1 MKNYLKN
8 NWLGLLISVVGIELI
23 GGLAGLLSRD
33 SAVDY
38 QLYQKPP
45 LSPPSVLFGI
55 VWPILYA
62 LMGIAV
68 YRIYKSPKGQKRTGG
83 LILFALQ
90 LLINL
95 SWPVFFFT
103 FGLLWPAFFVILTL
117 NILVIINI
125 KQFYSLDRFAGVLM
139 LPYLAWILFAGY
151 LNLGIALLNR

>member
-33 SAVDY
+33 SAQDY
-38 QLYQKPP
+38 QYFQKPP
-45 LSPPSVLFGI
+45 LSPPSSLFGI

-68 YRIYKSPKGQKRTGG
+68 YRIYKTPPQKKRSYG
-83 LILFALQ
+83 LAVFCLQ

-95 SWPVFFFT
+95 SWPVVFFT
-103 FGLLWPAFFVILTL
+103 FGLLWPAFFVILLL

-125 KQFYSLDRFAGVLM
+125 KQFYTLDRPAGLMM

-151 LNLGIALLNR
+151 LNLGIALLNG